1 MNTPALNFK
10 FILIET
16 AGGAVV
22 GLLIGLLGAW
32 IGRTLGGLPNNG
44 WGDLVGALTGAGLGY
59 VLGVAAGVNLAG
71 RYLKQAGSFW
81 FALLGSV
88 IGGGLVLL
96 LAQPLRLN
104 EMPGVLQGLFILL
117 PPSAAVVAVRS
128 RARRRERA

>member
-1 MNTPALNFK
+1 MNTTALKFK
-10 FILIET
+10 AILIET
-16 AGGAVV
+16 VAGVV
-22 GLLIGLLGAW
+22 GGLLIGLPCAL
-32 IGRTLGGLPNNG
+32 IGRMLGGLLNNG
-44 WGDLVGALTGAGLGY
+44 WSDLVGALLGAALGY
-59 VLGVAAGVNLAG
+59 VLGVAAGVSLAD

-117 PPSAAVVAVRS
+117 PPIAAVAAVRS